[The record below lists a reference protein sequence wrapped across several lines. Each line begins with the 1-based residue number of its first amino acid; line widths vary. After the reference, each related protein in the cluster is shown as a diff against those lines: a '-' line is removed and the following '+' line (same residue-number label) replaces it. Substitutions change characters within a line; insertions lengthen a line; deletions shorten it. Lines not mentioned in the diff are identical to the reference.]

1 MSNGA
6 EFEHRL
12 ALFRDPD
19 PSTRREAA
27 EALAECTDE
36 GEIAGAV
43 EVLVEG
49 LRDSNLGV
57 QEAALSAL
65 VRIGG
70 ARVVRALIPLL
81 RQDVTTRNLA
91 IEILEQIGSAALDLL
106 LPLLTHPDPN
116 LRKFIVDTLNKLG
129 DRRAIPALRERLC
142 DEEPNVR
149 GSAAEALGAMRAVEA
164 VPAMLGMLQDEEW
177 VVFSVVE
184 ALGTLGDPS
193 TVGPLLGLMRTGSEA
208 IRFAAIEAL
217 GRFPEAGIC
226 VRPMLAMLP
235 SADAGLRDLLIK
247 SIVSLSCAC
256 GLDLKAIADP
266 DTFVPALAAAMM
278 SEEEEVVFAAVKGFG
293 MMEDP
298 RGTAAILSKVEL
310 ACGLTEASC
319 DRLFDEA
326 TPALVR
332 CADEATLIAGLG
344 SEVDRV
350 VMLAAETLGKIRGG
364 ASVQGLAQ
372 LVVTHINRE
381 VRRVA
386 LEALGKI
393 GDPAAVGAVIY
404 AVSAVADETGYVRG
418 MAATVL
424 GRWGERLAIEPL
436 CKQLVVER
444 YAEVRAAIVE
454 ALCAMADPLVSDRLI
469 EFLKHP
475 SEEVREAAARGLGKI
490 RAPAA
495 FQKLRDASRD
505 ASGLVRA
512 AVAEAVGRYAVKAAF
527 EALLQALNDDDE
539 KVRLAAVMA
548 LATRNEA
555 GAMEAIRAQA
565 LTDQD
570 VWVRYRAAEA
580 LGEKR
585 VTAAVPELLAI
596 VQSAQESDILR
607 RMAVQALGLI
617 GDERATDVIKA
628 LLADND
634 QGLAAAAEEALN
646 RLLGGAEGDDPWK

>member
-1 MSNGA
+1 MSAEA

-19 PSTRREAA
+19 PGTRRDAA
-27 EALAECTDE
+27 EALSECSDE
-36 GEIAGAV
+36 SEVARAV
-43 EVLVEG
+43 EALVEG
-49 LRDSNLGV
+49 LRDSNPGV

-81 RQDVTTRNLA
+81 RQDVATRNLA
-91 IEILEQIGSAALDLL
+91 VEILEQIGSAALELL

-116 LRKFIVDTLNKLG
+116 LRKFIIDTLNKLG

-149 GSAAEALGAMRAVEA
+149 GAAAEALGAMRAVEA
-164 VPAMLGMLQDEEW
+164 VPSLLGMLQDEEW

-184 ALGTLGDPS
+184 ALGTIAEPA
-193 TVGPLLGLMRTGSEA
+193 TVCPLLELMRTGSEA
-208 IRFAAIEAL
+208 VRFAAIEAL

-226 VRPMLAMLP
+226 VPPMLAMLP
-235 SADAGLRDLLIK
+235 SADPGFRDLLVK
-247 SIVSLSCAC
+247 SIVSLGCAC
-256 GLDLKAIADP
+256 GLDLKSLADP
-266 DTFVPALAAAMM
+266 DRFVPALAGALE
-278 SEEEEVVFAAVKGFG
+278 SEEEDVVSAAIKGFG
-293 MMEDP
+293 MMEDR
-298 RGTAAILSKVEL
+298 RGAAAILSRVER
-310 ACGLTEASC
+310 ACGMSKASC

-326 TPALVR
+326 ASVLVR
-332 CADEATLIAGLG
+332 CADEAVLIAGLG
-344 SEVDRV
+344 SEVDRII
-350 VMLAAETLGKIRGG
+350 MLAAETLGKIRAGD
-364 ASVQGLAQ
+364 SVQGLAR

-393 GDPAAVGAVIY
+393 GDPAAVGAVMY
-404 AVSAVADETGYVRG
+404 AVTAVSDETGYVRG
-418 MAATVL
+418 VAASVL

-436 CKQLVVER
+436 CRQLVVER

-454 ALCAMADPLVSDRLI
+454 ALCAMADPVVSDRLI
-469 EFLKHP
+469 EFLRHP
-475 SEEVREAAARGLGKI
+475 SEEVREGAARGLGKM

-505 ASGLVRA
+505 ASCSVRA

-527 EALLQALNDDDE
+527 EALLQALSDDHE

-555 GAMEAIRAQA
+555 AAMEAIREHA

-580 LGEKR
+580 LGGKR
-585 VTAAVPELLAI
+585 VAAAVPALLAI
-596 VQSAQESDILR
+596 AQDTKEPDILR

-617 GDERATDVIKA
+617 GDERATDTIKA